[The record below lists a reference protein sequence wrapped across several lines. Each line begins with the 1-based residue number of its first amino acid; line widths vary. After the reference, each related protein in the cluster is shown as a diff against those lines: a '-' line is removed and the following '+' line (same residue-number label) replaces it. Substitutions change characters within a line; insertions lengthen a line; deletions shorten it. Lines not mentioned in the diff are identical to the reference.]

1 MYKDDS
7 PDDSI
12 VEKDVVKGLVGELE
26 KLYPSRSKQTDITH
40 AWSGVYCD
48 TTDGK
53 PIVGPIKELPH
64 QYVSVGYNGQ
74 GMVKAFSCGRH
85 LAEIIKGS

>member
-64 QYVSVGYNGQ
+64 QYVSVGYNG
-74 GMVKAFSCGRH
+74 
-85 LAEIIKGS
+85 